1 MTQEGNLDDAVMQ
14 QAMQTSSHI
23 ENLEARNI
31 TLKQREDEN
40 KLSFQ
45 KNNNRL
51 QNIQST
57 GIIEEFDEGIMSA

>member
-1 MTQEGNLDDAVMQ
+1 MDRGNTHDTTEMTEGNLDDAVMQ

-31 TLKQREDEN
+31 TLKQREEDN

-45 KNNNRL
+45 KNNKRL
-51 QNIQST
+51 ANI
-57 GIIEEFDEGIMSA
+57 